1 MPWCPGAQLEVE
13 RRGSPRNLELHHQ
26 KDKGKLVLQSWC
38 KLTVLQVLAGDVTS
52 QGLMAFLGPHNPF
65 LALGMFA
72 PCRSSQ
78 QLLAILEQLLLL
90 KAMLA

>member
-13 RRGSPRNLELHHQ
+13 GRGSPRNLELHQ
-26 KDKGKLVLQSWC
+26 QQDKDNWYCRASASSVLQ
-38 KLTVLQVLAGDVTS
+38 LLARGVNS

-65 LALGMFA
+65 LVLGMFA

-78 QLLAILEQLLLL
+78 QFLAILEQLLFLKVLL
-90 KAMLA
+90 D